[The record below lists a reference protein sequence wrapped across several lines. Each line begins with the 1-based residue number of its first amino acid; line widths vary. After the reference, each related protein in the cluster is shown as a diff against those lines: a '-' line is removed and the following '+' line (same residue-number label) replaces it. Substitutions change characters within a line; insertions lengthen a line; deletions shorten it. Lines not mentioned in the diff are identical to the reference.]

1 MSNKI
6 STKALLASYTILGK
20 VSALIGLGLS
30 YTTLPPLVIGGIAS
44 SAFWAGYMALGL
56 AAILKTAIYDF
67 FSTHKAH
74 SINNK
79 KETIAHFVHLGIIT
93 TTAAISGAG
102 FAAAANFFF
111 PGVMSSMGSAALA
124 CAVIGV
130 MTGFIADQALLLAD
144 KANQHIISPLIE
156 KCSFSQSYSLAK

>member
-6 STKALLASYTILGK
+6 STKALSLLLSSTILGG

-30 YTTLPPLVIGGIAS
+30 HTTLSPLVIGGIAS
-44 SAFWAGYMALGL
+44 SALLAGLTALRL
-56 AAILKTAIYDF
+56 VAILKTAIYDF

-79 KETIAHFVHLGIIT
+79 KETVVRLGIATTIT
-93 TTAAISGAG
+93 AISGAG
-102 FAAAANFFF
+102 FAAAVNFFF
-111 PGVMSSMGSAALA
+111 PGVMSSMWSAALA

-130 MTGFIADQALLLAD
+130 MANLTAGVNIFTDD

-156 KCSFSQSYSLAK
+156 KCFSSQPYSPAK